1 MKRWYGWLLAG
12 ILLVAVL
19 ALGFGYWKD
28 QQRLANALESG
39 YQRDFHL
46 VVDQVEQLEALLGK
60 GLVSGSP
67 RQQIFLLTEIWS
79 RANTA
84 QGALGQLPFTELNL
98 SASRKFLAQMGDYAY
113 TLARKLV
120 SGEELS
126 EEHKAQLR
134 SFYDEIREYG
144 DVLAKTEA
152 GLFQNGYRWS
162 KSLLRGPQ
170 AKIPM
175 AEEVGDELGGF
186 KEMEQRFAGLP
197 VLIYDGPFSDHI
209 GRAEPKSFIAD
220 APEIGEQEAEQRAAK
235 FVNQRADSN
244 YRVVNSERVEGVIPA
259 YGITLEGQEDSR
271 VVTADVSIKG
281 GEIIA
286 FLNRRPVSQAKLSE
300 REGEA
305 KAEAFLKER
314 GLNNFEKTYSI
325 TENNVLWIV
334 YAARE
339 GQVLLYPDQVKVQ
352 VALDDGEVVGY
363 DATMYYLNHHGR
375 KLPSPEISEEEA
387 RKKLASDLE
396 VQSSRLA
403 VIPLSGGREALTYEF
418 ITAYQREKYLIYIN
432 AVTGEEENILKLISV
447 PQGELTI

>member
-12 ILLVAVL
+12 ILVVGLL
-19 ALGFGYWKD
+19 AFGVGYWKD

-46 VVDQVEQLEALLGK
+46 VVDQVGQLEALLGK

-113 TLARKLV
+113 TLAKKLV
-120 SGEELS
+120 SGEELN
-126 EEHKAQLR
+126 EEHRAQLR
-134 SFYDEIREYG
+134 SFYDEIKQYG

-152 GLFQNGYRWS
+152 SLFQNGYRWT
-162 KSLLRGPQ
+162 KSLLNGPQ
-170 AKIPM
+170 AKIPV
-175 AEEVGDELGGF
+175 APQVGDELGGF

-197 VLIYDGPFSDHI
+197 VLIYDGPFSDHV
-209 GRAEPKSFIAD
+209 GKAEPKSFIAD
-220 APEIGEQEAEQRAAK
+220 APEIEKKEAAQRAQK
-235 FVNQRADSN
+235 FVNQMAGVN
-244 YRVVNSERVEGVIPA
+244 YQVMNSERVEGIIPA
-259 YGITLEGQEDSR
+259 YGITLKGQEDSR
-271 VVTADVSIKG
+271 VVTADVSVKG

-286 FLNRRPVSQAKLSE
+286 FLNRRPVSQANLSE

-305 KAEAFLKER
+305 KAAAFLKER
-314 GLNNFEKTYSI
+314 GFNNFEKTYTI
-325 TENNVLWIV
+325 TENNVLWMV
-334 YAARE
+334 YTAKE
-339 GQVLLYPDQVKVQ
+339 GPVRLYPDQIKVQ

-375 KLPSPEISEEEA
+375 KLPTPKISEEEA
-387 RKKLASDLE
+387 EARLASDLE
-396 VQSSRLA
+396 VKSSRLA
-403 VIPLSGGREALTYEF
+403 LIPLSGGREALTYEF
-418 ITAYQREKYLIYIN
+418 TTDYQGEKYLIYIN
-432 AVTGEEENILKLISV
+432 AVTGEEENILKLLSA
-447 PQGELTI
+447 PQGELSI